1 MLKVGVVGCGNMG
14 AWHLKKYSELPNVKI
29 VAVCEINEVL
39 LKKAV
44 QEYGAPRL
52 FTDYREMAKMED
64 LDAVSIVLPN
74 FLHLPGALEFLNAGK
89 DVLCEKPMARTYAE
103 AEKMLKKA
111 KEKKRVLM
119 VNMNHRWRPE
129 NSMLK
134 ELAAGGRFGEIYYLH
149 ARWLRNHTFSEKQKK
164 NLWFA
169 NKEKS
174 GGGTLIDIGIH
185 MLDLSLWI
193 MDDFQPVSVSASVYN
208 KFYSSVDDLASALIR
223 FQNGK
228 TLHLE
233 TSWEAHLKDDWSIS
247 LLGTRAGCHTSP
259 FTVFAKENGI
269 PSETSYQLPAE
280 FPAEK
285 SSIGNFITAVKTRK
299 TLEPSGEKGALLVRI
314 LEAIYLSAQKGK
326 EVILK

>member
-1 MLKVGVVGCGNMG
+1 MV
-14 AWHLKKYSELPNVKI
+14 
-29 VAVCEINEVL
+29 
-39 LKKAV
+39 
-44 QEYGAPRL
+44 
-52 FTDYREMAKMED
+52 
-64 LDAVSIVLPN
+64 
-74 FLHLPGALEFLNAGK
+74 
-89 DVLCEKPMARTYAE
+89 
-103 AEKMLKKA
+103 KKA
-111 KEKKRVLM
+111 KDKKRVLM

-129 NSMLK
+129 NSLLK
-134 ELAAGGRFGEIYYLH
+134 ELAESGRFGEIYYLH
-149 ARWLRNHTFSEKQKK
+149 ARWLRNKTFNEEQKK

-208 KFYSSVDDLASALIR
+208 KFYAGVDDLASALIR
-223 FQNGK
+223 FKNGK

-259 FTVFAKENGI
+259 FTVFGKENGF
-269 PSETSYQLPAE
+269 PSETTYQLPAE
-280 FPAEK
+280 LPAEK
-285 SSIGNFITAVKTRK
+285 SSVGNFITAVKTGK

-314 LEAIYLSAQKGK
+314 LEAIYLSAQKRR
-326 EVILK
+326 EVVLK